1 MASFPWDQAA
11 LFKSGFA
18 LPALVGMDTGS
29 GRRGIN
35 LGDFSADIM
44 HPKRYA
50 EILQGG
56 LGTYQNAPS
65 VFSGNALPT
74 NYTAPE
80 QPSAY
85 PTGSPLGNLPQPY
98 RDRLEYEKALMPFQ
112 LEQTQKITDITTAQ
126 QNKQL
131 ASLFP
136 YLSQAGTEA
145 TQRALAAS
153 KAYRAF
159 AEGLPSNVQNIMA
172 SKQNQ
177 AYSAAQGEAA
187 RAQAIAMQQQA
198 ANQSFGAFR
207 GREISF
213 G

>member
-1 MASFPWDQAA
+1 MPSTPWNQAVT
-11 LFKSGFA
+11 FKPGFA
-18 LPALVGMDTGS
+18 LPTFVGTDLDS
-29 GRRGIN
+29 GMRDVN
-35 LGDFSADIM
+35 LGDFGAGIM

-56 LGTYQNAPS
+56 LGTYQNAPP

-74 NYTAPE
+74 NYAAPE
-80 QPSAY
+80 QPGAY
-85 PTGSPLGNLPQPY
+85 PTGSPLGNLPQSY

-112 LEQTQKITDITTAQ
+112 LEQTQKIADITTAQ

-131 ASLFP
+131 ASLYP

-187 RAQAIAMQQQA
+187 RAQAMAMQQQA

>member
-1 MASFPWDQAA
+1 MPDF
-11 LFKSGFA
+11 
-18 LPALVGMDTGS
+18 VGMDTGS

-35 LGDFSADIM
+35 LGDFGADIM

-56 LGTYQNAPS
+56 LGTYQNAPT
-65 VFSGNALPT
+65 VFSGNPLPA
-74 NYTAPE
+74 NYAAPE

-85 PTGSPLGNLPQPY
+85 PTESPLGNLSQAAL
-98 RDRLEYEKALMPFQ
+98 DRIEYEKAMMPFQ
-112 LEQTQKITDITTAQ
+112 LEQAQKLADITANQ

-131 ASLFP
+131 ASLYP

-187 RAQAIAMQQQA
+187 RAQAMALQQQA

>member
-1 MASFPWDQAA
+1 MPSFPWNQAA
-11 LFKSGFA
+11 TFKPGFT
-18 LPALVGMDTGS
+18 LPAFTGMDMSS
-29 GRRGIN
+29 GRRDVN

-56 LGTYQNAPS
+56 LGTYQNAPP

-74 NYTAPE
+74 NYTTPE

-85 PTGSPLGNLPQPY
+85 PTGSPLGNISQTVQDLI
-98 RDRLEYEKALMPFQ
+98 DLKRLSAPLD
-112 LEQTQKITDITTAQ
+112 LELAQKQADITTAQ

-131 ASLFP
+131 ASLYP

-187 RAQAIAMQQQA
+187 RAQATALQQQA

>member
-1 MASFPWDQAA
+1 MASFPWNQAVT
-11 LFKSGFA
+11 FKPGFA
-18 LPALVGMDTGS
+18 VPASVGTDFVTGK
-29 GRRGIN
+29 RGVN
-35 LGDFSADIM
+35 LGDFANI
-44 HPKRYA
+44 
-50 EILQGG
+50 
-56 LGTYQNAPS
+56 YQNTPT
-65 VFSGNALPT
+65 VFSGNPFPA
-74 NYTAPE
+74 NYAAPE

-85 PTGSPLGNLPQPY
+85 PTESPLGNLSQSY
-98 RDRLEYEKALMPFQ
+98 RDRIAYDKAMMPLQ
-112 LEQTQKITDITTAQ
+112 LEHLQQVSDITANQ

-131 ASLFP
+131 ASLYP

-187 RAQAIAMQQQA
+187 RAQAMALQQQA

>member
-1 MASFPWDQAA
+1 MASFPWDQAVA
-11 LFKSGFA
+11 YKSGFA
-18 LPALVGMDTGS
+18 LPALGGMDTGS

-35 LGDFSADIM
+35 LWDFGADIM
-44 HPKRYA
+44 NPKRYA

-74 NYTAPE
+74 NYATPE

-85 PTGSPLGNLPQPY
+85 PTGSPLGNISQTVQDLL
-98 RDRLEYEKALMPFQ
+98 DLKRLSAPLD
-112 LEQTQKITDITTAQ
+112 LELAQKQADITTAQ

-131 ASLFP
+131 ASLYP

-187 RAQAIAMQQQA
+187 RAQATALQQQA

>member
-1 MASFPWDQAA
+1 MATIPWNQAA
-11 LFKSGFA
+11 TFKPGFA
-18 LPALVGMDTGS
+18 LPAFTGMDLSS
-29 GRRGIN
+29 GRRDVN
-35 LGDFSADIM
+35 LGDFANV
-44 HPKRYA
+44 
-50 EILQGG
+50 
-56 LGTYQNAPS
+56 YQNAPT

-74 NYTAPE
+74 NYTTPE

-85 PTGSPLGNLPQPY
+85 PTGSPLGNLSQSY
-98 RDRLEYEKALMPFQ
+98 DELLGYQKARMPLDLAYQ
-112 LEQTQKITDITTAQ
+112 QQVADITTAQ

-131 ASLFP
+131 ASLYP

-187 RAQAIAMQQQA
+187 RAQATAMQQQA

-207 GREISF
+207 GREVSF

>member
-1 MASFPWDQAA
+1 MPSFPWDQAV
-11 LFKSGFA
+11 LFKSGFK
-18 LPALVGMDTGS
+18 LPTFVGTDLGS
-29 GRRGIN
+29 GMRDVN
-35 LGDFSADIM
+35 LGDFANAY
-44 HPKRYA
+44 K
-50 EILQGG
+50 
-56 LGTYQNAPS
+56 NAPP
-65 VFSGNALPT
+65 VFSRNALPT
-74 NYTAPE
+74 NYAAPE
-80 QPSAY
+80 QPGAY
-85 PTGSPLGNLPQPY
+85 PTGSPLGDVSQIV
-98 RDRLEYEKALMPFQ
+98 RDRLAYDQLSMPLQ
-112 LEQTQKITDITTAQ
+112 LEFQQKVADITTAQ

-131 ASLFP
+131 GSLYS

-187 RAQAIAMQQQA
+187 RAQATALQQQA

>member
-1 MASFPWDQAA
+1 M
-11 LFKSGFA
+11 
-18 LPALVGMDTGS
+18 PAFVGTDFVTGK
-29 GRRGIN
+29 RDVN
-35 LGDFSADIM
+35 LGDFANI
-44 HPKRYA
+44 
-50 EILQGG
+50 
-56 LGTYQNAPS
+56 YQNAPT
-65 VFSGNALPT
+65 VFSGNPFPA
-74 NYTAPE
+74 NYAAPE

-85 PTGSPLGNLPQPY
+85 PTESPLGNLSQSY

-112 LEQTQKITDITTAQ
+112 LEYQQKIADITAAQ

-131 ASLFP
+131 ASLYP
-136 YLSQAGTEA
+136 YLSRAGTEA
-145 TQRALAAS
+145 AQRAFMLS
-153 KAYRAF
+153 DEFQRRKQQ
-159 AEGLPSNVQNIMA
+159 LPSNVQDIMA

-187 RAQAIAMQQQA
+187 RAQAMALQQQA

>member
-1 MASFPWDQAA
+1 MASFPWDQAVA
-11 LFKSGFA
+11 YKSVFA
-18 LPALVGMDTGS
+18 LPALGGMDTGS

-35 LGDFSADIM
+35 LWDFGVDIM

-56 LGTYQNAPS
+56 LGTYQNAPP

-80 QPSAY
+80 QPGAY
-85 PTGSPLGNLPQPY
+85 PTGSPLGNLPQSY

-112 LEQTQKITDITTAQ
+112 LEQTQKIADITTAQ

-131 ASLFP
+131 ASLYP

-187 RAQAIAMQQQA
+187 RAQAMAMQQQA
-198 ANQSFGAFR
+198 ANQAFGAFR

>member
-1 MASFPWDQAA
+1 MASYPWNQAVT
-11 LFKSGFA
+11 FKPGFA
-18 LPALVGMDTGS
+18 VPAFVGTDFVTGK
-29 GRRGIN
+29 RDVN
-35 LGDFSADIM
+35 LGDFANIF
-44 HPKRYA
+44 
-50 EILQGG
+50 
-56 LGTYQNAPS
+56 QNAPT
-65 VFSGNALPT
+65 VFSGNPLPA
-74 NYTAPE
+74 NYAAPE
-80 QPSAY
+80 APSAY
-85 PTGSPLGNLPQPY
+85 PAGNPLGNLSQSY
-98 RDRLEYEKALMPFQ
+98 RELLDYQKARMPLDLEYQ
-112 LEQTQKITDITTAQ
+112 QQVSDITANQ

-131 ASLFP
+131 ASLYP

-187 RAQAIAMQQQA
+187 RAQAMALQQQA

>member
-1 MASFPWDQAA
+1 MPSTPWDQAVT
-11 LFKSGFA
+11 FKPGFA
-18 LPALVGMDTGS
+18 LPAFTGMDFATGK
-29 GRRGIN
+29 RNVN
-35 LGDFSADIM
+35 LGDFANV
-44 HPKRYA
+44 
-50 EILQGG
+50 
-56 LGTYQNAPS
+56 YQNAPA
-65 VFSGNALPT
+65 VFSGNALPV
-74 NYTAPE
+74 NYAAQTSANPG
-80 QPSAY
+80 AY
-85 PTGSPLGNLPQPY
+85 PTGNPLGNISQTVQDLL
-98 RDRLEYEKALMPFQ
+98 DLKRLSAPLD
-112 LEQTQKITDITTAQ
+112 LELAQKQADITTAQ

-131 ASLFP
+131 ASLYP

-198 ANQSFGAFR
+198 ANQAFGAFR

>member
-1 MASFPWDQAA
+1 MASFPWNQAVT
-11 LFKSGFA
+11 FKPGFA
-18 LPALVGMDTGS
+18 VPAFVGMDFVTGK
-29 GRRGIN
+29 RDVN
-35 LGDFSADIM
+35 LGDFANI
-44 HPKRYA
+44 
-50 EILQGG
+50 
-56 LGTYQNAPS
+56 YQNAPT
-65 VFSGNALPT
+65 VFSGNPLPA
-74 NYTAPE
+74 NYAAPE

-85 PTGSPLGNLPQPY
+85 PTESPLGNLSQSD
-98 RDRLEYEKALMPFQ
+98 RDRIAYDKAMMPLQ
-112 LEQTQKITDITTAQ
+112 LEHLQKIADITTAQ
-126 QNKQL
+126 QNKQF
-131 ASLFP
+131 ASLYP
-136 YLSQAGTEA
+136 YLSQAGAET

-187 RAQAIAMQQQA
+187 RAQAMALQQQA

>member
-1 MASFPWDQAA
+1 MASFPWDQAVA
-11 LFKSGFA
+11 YKSGFA

-35 LGDFSADIM
+35 LGDFGADIM

-56 LGTYQNAPS
+56 LGTYQNAPP
-65 VFSGNALPT
+65 VFSGNTLPP
-74 NYTAPE
+74 NYAAPE

-85 PTGSPLGNLPQPY
+85 PTGSPLGNLSQSY

-112 LEQTQKITDITTAQ
+112 LEYQQKVADITSAQ

-131 ASLFP
+131 ASLYP
-136 YLSQAGTEA
+136 YLSQAGAEA
-145 TQRALAAS
+145 TQRSLAAS
-153 KAYRAF
+153 QAYRAF
-159 AEGLPSNVQNIMA
+159 AEGSPSNVQNIMA

-187 RAQAIAMQQQA
+187 RAQAIALQQYA
-198 ANQSFGAFR
+198 ANRFR
-207 GREISF
+207 GSF
-213 G
+213 AGKYVSYA

>member
-1 MASFPWDQAA
+1 MPSFPWDQAV
-11 LFKSGFA
+11 LFKSGFK
-18 LPALVGMDTGS
+18 LPTFVGTDLGS
-29 GRRGIN
+29 GMRDVN
-35 LGDFSADIM
+35 LGDFAN
-44 HPKRYA
+44 A
-50 EILQGG
+50 
-56 LGTYQNAPS
+56 YQNAPP

-80 QPSAY
+80 QPGAY
-85 PTGSPLGNLPQPY
+85 PTGSPLGNLSQSY

-112 LEQTQKITDITTAQ
+112 LEQTQKIADITTAQ

-131 ASLFP
+131 ASLYP

-198 ANQSFGAFR
+198 ANQAFGAFR

>member
-1 MASFPWDQAA
+1 MPSFPWNQAA
-11 LFKSGFA
+11 TFKPGFT
-18 LPALVGMDTGS
+18 LPAFTGMDMAS
-29 GRRGIN
+29 GRRDVN
-35 LGDFSADIM
+35 LGNFANV
-44 HPKRYA
+44 
-50 EILQGG
+50 
-56 LGTYQNAPS
+56 YQNAPS
-65 VFSGNALPT
+65 VFSGNTLPT
-74 NYTAPE
+74 NYAVPA
-80 QPSAY
+80 QPGAY
-85 PTGSPLGNLPQPY
+85 PTGSPLGDVSQIV
-98 RDRLEYEKALMPFQ
+98 RDRLAYDQLSMPLQ
-112 LEQTQKITDITTAQ
+112 LEQTQKIADITTAQ

-131 ASLFP
+131 ASLYP

-187 RAQAIAMQQQA
+187 RAQAVAMQQQA